1 MKNGPHFK
9 DKLFNLYNY
18 SKRQISYKRQL
29 VRYLL
34 IFGSNTLFGI
44 LIYFSIDL
52 FKTYPD
58 RTPFYLFFLIIVALS
73 AILGGLYSALLTTG
87 IISLEAYFLFRAFY
101 KTDLD
106 LTLYIQLVFFT
117 GGAIIISYLINLIKE
132 TKEITKLKQQE
143 KTYASTFIQLH
154 DEYEIALKN
163 IKARDQFLSIVSH
176 ELKTPLSIML
186 LKLHDMLNSIQNVSL
201 ANFSIQQ
208 LMNVL
213 KNSEQQIKWLSLMI
227 NDLLDVSLITT
238 GRMKLQLED
247 TDLVSI
253 TEQVRQSF
261 SEMLKKEKCKIKINT
276 RSSVVGRWDKVRIEQ
291 AITNLISNAI
301 KYGEN
306 RPIEINIFKTGNHG
320 KFIIKDEGIGIPTQE
335 QKVIFDL
342 FKRASKPKEYKK
354 GLGVG
359 LFITSAIVKVHGG
372 RIKVSSIPKM
382 GTSFTIELPLNKTK
396 SNL

>member
-1 MKNGPHFK
+1 MKDESHFK
-9 DKLFNLYNY
+9 GKLFNLYNY

-34 IFGSNTLFGI
+34 IFWTNTLFGI

-143 KTYASTFIQLH
+143 KMYASTFIQLH

-238 GRMKLQLED
+238 GRMKLQLEN
-247 TDLVSI
+247 TDLVSV
-253 TEQVRQSF
+253 TEEVRQSF
-261 SEMLKKEKCKIKINT
+261 SEMLKKERYKIKIHT
-276 RSSVVGRWDKVRIEQ
+276 KSSVVGRWDKVKIKQ
-291 AITNLISNAI
+291 VITNLVSNAI

-306 RPIEINIFKTGNHG
+306 
-320 KFIIKDEGIGIPTQE
+320 
-335 QKVIFDL
+335 
-342 FKRASKPKEYKK
+342 KP
-354 GLGVG
+354 
-359 LFITSAIVKVHGG
+359 
-372 RIKVSSIPKM
+372 
-382 GTSFTIELPLNKTK
+382 
-396 SNL
+396 

>member
-1 MKNGPHFK
+1 MKNSSHFK

-18 SKRQISYKRQL
+18 SKRQISYKRQV

-34 IFGSNTLFGI
+34 IFGSNAFFGI
-44 LIYFSIDL
+44 LIYFSIDI

-58 RTPFYLFFLIIVALS
+58 KTPFYLFFLIIVALS

-87 IISLEAYFLFRAFY
+87 IISLEAYFLFRTFY
-101 KTDLD
+101 KTDSD
-106 LTLYIQLVFFT
+106 LTLYIQLAFFICGT
-117 GGAIIISYLINLIKE
+117 LIISYLINIITE
-132 TKEITKLKQQE
+132 TNEVTKFKQQE
-143 KTYASTFIQLH
+143 KTYARTLIQLH
-154 DEYEIALKN
+154 DAYEIALRN

-176 ELKTPLSIML
+176 ELKTPLTIML

-213 KNSEQQIKWLSLMI
+213 KNSEQQIKWLSLMM

-238 GRMKLQLED
+238 GRMKLQLEN
-247 TDLVSI
+247 TDLVSV

-261 SEMLKKEKCKIKINT
+261 SEMLKKEKYKIKIHAK
-276 RSSVVGRWDKVRIEQ
+276 SSVVGKWDKVRIEQ
-291 AITNLISNAI
+291 VITNLVSNAI
-301 KYGEN
+301 KYGES
-306 RPIEINIFKTGNHG
+306 RPIEIKIFKTGDQG
-320 KFIIKDEGIGIPTQE
+320 KLIIKDEGIGIPTQE
-335 QKVIFDL
+335 QKVVFDL
-342 FKRASKPKEYKK
+342 FKQASEPKEYKK

-359 LFITSAIVKVHGG
+359 LFVTSQIVKIHGG
-372 RIKVSSIPKM
+372 RIKVFSIPKQ

>member
-1 MKNGPHFK
+1 MKDGPNFK
-9 DKLFNLYNY
+9 EEFINLYNY
-18 SKRQISYKRQL
+18 SKRQISHKRQL
-29 VRYLL
+29 VRYIF
-34 IFGSNTLFGI
+34 IFGSNTLLGI
-44 LIYFSIDL
+44 LIYFSIYL

-58 RTPFYLFFLIIVALS
+58 KVPFYLFFLIIVALS
-73 AILGGLYSALLTTG
+73 AFLGGLYSALLTTG
-87 IISLEAYFLFRAFY
+87 IISLEAYFLFRVFY

-106 LTLYIQLVFFT
+106 LTLYIQLAFFISGAVF
-117 GGAIIISYLINLIKE
+117 ISYLINLIKQTNE
-132 TKEITKLKQQE
+132 ATKLKQQE
-143 KTYASTFIQLH
+143 ETYARTLIQLH

-176 ELKTPLSIML
+176 ELKTPLTIML

-238 GRMKLQLED
+238 GRMKLQLEN
-247 TDLVSI
+247 TDLVSV

-261 SEMLKKEKCKIKINT
+261 SEMLKKEKYKIKIYAK
-276 RSSVVGRWDKVRIEQ
+276 SSVVGVWDKARIKQ
-291 AITNLISNAI
+291 VITNLVSNAI
-301 KYGEN
+301 KYGESK
-306 RPIEINIFKTGNHG
+306 PIEIKIFVMGSQG
-320 KFIIKDEGIGIPTQE
+320 KFIIKDEGMGIPPKEQE
-335 QKVIFDL
+335 VIFDL
-342 FKRASKPKEYKK
+342 FKRASGSKEYKK

-359 LFITSAIVKVHGG
+359 LFITSEIVKVHGG
-372 RIKVSSIPKM
+372 KIKVSSVPKK

>member
-1 MKNGPHFK
+1 MKNRPHFK

-44 LIYFSIDL
+44 LIYFLIDL

-58 RTPFYLFFLIIVALS
+58 KAPFYLFFLIIVALS
-73 AILGGLYSALLTTG
+73 VVLGGLYSALLTTG
-87 IISLEAYFLFRAFY
+87 IISLEAYFIFRAFY
-101 KTDLD
+101 KTNLD
-106 LTLYIQLVFFT
+106 LTLYIQLAFFI

-154 DEYEIALKN
+154 DEHEIALNN

-176 ELKTPLSIML
+176 ELKTPLCIML

-306 RPIEINIFKTGNHG
+306 RPIEINIFKTGNQG
-320 KFIIKDEGIGIPTQE
+320 EFIIKDEGIGIPTQE

-359 LFITSAIVKVHGG
+359 LFITSEIVKVHGG
-372 RIKVSSIPKM
+372 RIKVSSIPKR

-396 SNL
+396 SNS

>member
-1 MKNGPHFK
+1 MKNGSHFK

-58 RTPFYLFFLIIVALS
+58 RAPFYLFFLIIVALS

-117 GGAIIISYLINLIKE
+117 GGAIIIIYLINLIKE

-253 TEQVRQSF
+253 TKRVKQSF

-276 RSSVVGRWDKVRIEQ
+276 ISSVVGRWDKVRIEQ

-306 RPIEINIFKTGNHG
+306 RPIEINIFKIGNRG

-342 FKRASKPKEYKK
+342 FKQASKPKEYKK

-359 LFITSAIVKVHGG
+359 LFITSEIVKVHGG
-372 RIKVSSIPKM
+372 RIKVSSIPKR

-396 SNL
+396 SNS